1 MWKFRSMVASAEE
14 QLEQLSAQNVY
25 GDEPLFKVVRDPRIT
40 RLGRFLRRTSLDELP
55 QFWNVLRGDMS
66 LVGPRPPLPGEVDR
80 YAERH
85 FVRLDVRP
93 GLTGPWQVSGRNRI
107 MAFEEVIALESAYI
121 ADWSF
126 ARDASILAR
135 TLPAVIRMDGAL

>member
-1 MWKFRSMVASAEE
+1 
-14 QLEQLSAQNVY
+14 
-25 GDEPLFKVVRDPRIT
+25 
-40 RLGRFLRRTSLDELP
+40 
-55 QFWNVLRGDMS
+55 
-66 LVGPRPPLPGEVDR
+66 VDR